1 MSQLTKEEMELLES
15 FENDEWESKV
25 NLDKRKQELQAYAR
39 NTLKPKLVQI
49 LVPEG
54 DLKAIQSIAL
64 KQGLS
69 YKSLISNIL
78 HQYLTGKLSPSS

>member
-25 NLDKRKQELQAYAR
+25 NLDKRKQELQAYAK
-39 NTLKPKLVQI
+39 NTLKPKPVQI

-69 YKSLISNIL
+69 YNNLISNIL
-78 HQYLTGKLSPSS
+78 HQYLSGELAHS

>member
-1 MSQLTKEEMELLES
+1 MSQLTQEEMELLES
-15 FENDEWESKV
+15 FENEEWESKA
-25 NLDKRKQELQAYAR
+25 NLEKRKKELQAYAR
-39 NTLKPKLVQI
+39 NTPKPVQI

-69 YKSLISNIL
+69 YNNLISNIL
-78 HQYLTGKLSPSS
+78 HQYVAGKLVMQA